1 MAMYSGQL
9 AERNLFGNYEILG
22 TVGQG
27 GMGIVYRVLDLAL
40 NRVVALKVLREGRY
54 DRALLVARFQ
64 REALAIAQLNHP
76 NIVQTHSAGFVDKI
90 PYIAMELIEG
100 QPLSQ
105 VMVDE
110 RRLSWDRALG
120 IAEQIASA
128 LACAH
133 DRQII
138 HRDIKPPNILIAE
151 NDHVYVADFGLAK
164 LLALDIQLTVDGARL
179 GTPQYMSPE
188 QCQRGELTVSSD
200 LYSLGVVLFVMITGR
215 IPYPNRDKAQLIMNI
230 VSGKPARVRDYVP
243 NVPEDV
249 ERLVA
254 YLLERRP
261 EERPGSAQEVHEAIV
276 RVRAGRPLDQS
287 DQGVRKALAGLRRDA
302 SSTLRLASA
311 TPLEKGPG
319 LRDRAA
325 GARRRLRDVWRR
337 LPRLARH
344 AAIIGLMGVVGLAL
358 GMAAASVLRPNPQL
372 DVRPGSYGAHR
383 WHQSAEVANFAEH
396 EPGVLAARFSL
407 PDFTVANAAW
417 LGSGKC
423 VVELRGVDGTPRQ
436 GQCATCSLTPLLRQ
450 ATLDMAPVDTQDGT
464 TVETT
469 DDRVQLTF
477 QGEGRLCGVS
487 DDGTWAA
494 VIPVDAQEPTV
505 LLVDL
510 SRFSL

>member
-1 MAMYSGQL
+1 
-9 AERNLFGNYEILG
+9 
-22 TVGQG
+22 
-27 GMGIVYRVLDLAL
+27 MGIVYRALDLAL

-110 RRLSWDRALG
+110 RRLPWKRALG

-164 LLALDIQLTVDGARL
+164 LLTLDIQLTVDGARL

-230 VSGKPARVRDYVP
+230 VSGKPARVRDYMP
-243 NVPEDV
+243 HVPEDV

-261 EERPGSAQEVHEAIV
+261 EDRPGSAQEVHEAIV

-302 SSTLRLASA
+302 SSTLKLASA
-311 TPLEKGPG
+311 TPLEKGPD
-319 LRDRAA
+319 LRDRVAS
-325 GARRRLRDVWRR
+325 ARRRLRDVWRR
-337 LPRLARH
+337 MPRLVRGM
-344 AAIIGLMGVVGLAL
+344 AITGLMGVVGLAL
-358 GMAAASVLRPNPQL
+358 GMAAASVLRPDPQL

-383 WHQSAEVANFAEH
+383 WHQSAEVASFTENES
-396 EPGVLAARFSL
+396 GVLAARFNL
-407 PDFTVANAAW
+407 PGFTVTNAAW

-423 VVELRGVDGTPRQ
+423 EVELRGVEGAPHE
-436 GQCATCSLTPLLRQ
+436 GQSATCLVEPSLRQ
-450 ATLDMAPVDTQDGT
+450 ATLGVAPVDTQDGT
-464 TVETT
+464 MEATAVPTLEKTSSFSFPRQAHSGMLRASDL
-469 DDRVQLTF
+469 DDHVQITYD
-477 QGEGRLCGVS
+477 GEGRVCGVS
-487 DDGTWAA
+487 DDGAWAA
-494 VIPVDAQEPTV
+494 VIPDGAQEPTV

-510 SRFSL
+510 SRSSL